1 MKTIHN
7 KLVRDR
13 IPEII
18 ASNGQKCVCR
28 TLSQQEYLSALDV
41 KLNEE
46 LNEYQQDKSMEE
58 LADLLEVI
66 HAVIAARG
74 STYEQVEALRLAK
87 NEKRGSFEKRIWL
100 ESVEAPHE
108 K

>member
-1 MKTIHN
+1 
-7 KLVRDR
+7 
-13 IPEII
+13 
-18 ASNGQKCVCR
+18 
-28 TLSQQEYLSALDV
+28 
-41 KLNEE
+41 
-46 LNEYQQDKSMEE
+46 MEE

-87 NEKRGSFEKRIWL
+87 NEKRGGFEKKIWL
-100 ESVEAPHE
+100 ESVEAPNE